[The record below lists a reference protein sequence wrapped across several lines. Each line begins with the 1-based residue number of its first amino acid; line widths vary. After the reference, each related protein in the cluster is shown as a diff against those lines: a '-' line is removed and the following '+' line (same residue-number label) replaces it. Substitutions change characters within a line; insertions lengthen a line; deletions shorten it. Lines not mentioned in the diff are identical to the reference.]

1 MSSGK
6 SMKVGTQLGIGFG
19 VVLFLLLLISAL
31 AYLRIEQLNGGIE
44 MMLNDRYPKT
54 ELVHKLQKN
63 LDGVALQNR
72 NAMLFSEQKDID
84 AALASVAEMRKAN
97 SELYEQ
103 LDKLI
108 KSEKGRALL
117 QDATDKR
124 AEFSKN
130 LDRFLELRK
139 TSPEEAKLLML
150 GELRATNQAY
160 SESLG
165 QLITYQSELMKTE
178 GKEAD
183 DLANAARLQV
193 ILMAVLALVL
203 GGLLAWLIVRHL
215 KRQLG
220 GEPGDAAAIA
230 LAVAQGKMD
239 NAFELRAGDDS
250 SVLAAMK
257 QMQDGI
263 NRFIAAQRQ
272 MAQQHE
278 AGWIREQID
287 ASQFAG
293 SFAQMATDIN
303 TLVNAHIA
311 VKMKIVEVITEY
323 SRGNFAPDMDRLP
336 GDKAKITSAIDQV
349 KASLLAISNDVKLLS
364 EAGAR
369 GDFSQR
375 ADAAQYQYVFREMV
389 ENLNRLVETCDVG
402 FNDVLR
408 VAKAL
413 ASGDLSQ
420 SITKDY
426 PGLFGATKEGVNNTV
441 EALRKIVAEIEHL
454 VAAAAD
460 RGDFSVK
467 MALQDKQGYTRRLSE
482 LLNQLSDVT
491 ETGLR
496 DVIRVASALAQ
507 GDLTQTISKDYPGL
521 FGETKQGVNLT
532 VANLQN
538 LVGEIADCGQSINS
552 AAHEIAQGNSDLSR
566 RTESQAASLEETASS
581 MEELTST
588 VKQNAENAKVA
599 SQLARGSMDVATK
612 GGEVV
617 GRVVDTMSS
626 INESSRKIVDIIS
639 VIDGIAFQTNILALN
654 AAVEAARA
662 GEQGRGFAV
671 VASEVRSLAQRSAS
685 AAKEI
690 KQLISDSVS
699 KVDDG
704 SKLVG
709 EAGTTMAEIENSI
722 KRVTD
727 IMAEISSAS
736 IEQSSGIEQVNQAV
750 IQMDEVTQQNAALV
764 EEASAAAESLQEQ
777 AQTLAQAVSA
787 FKLERSSLRLAA
799 PAPVH
804 AAPAKPAPA
813 LPAASKPAKPAG
825 MPVRAVKAKPAAPL
839 RAAVAAE
846 GDDWEEF

>member
-1 MSSGK
+1 
-6 SMKVGTQLGIGFG
+6 MKVGTQLGIGFG